1 MQNEKWAVG
10 KTAALGGVKMKIKP
24 CYRDYKWEIGVL
36 FIGFRREDKTPEE
49 AEIWQK
55 RFPNIKVGES
65 VGMVV
70 PRSFLH
76 KAKKDCPYLDFDTE
90 EVI

>member
-1 MQNEKWAVG
+1 
-10 KTAALGGVKMKIKP
+10 MKIKP
-24 CYRDYKWEIGVL
+24 CYRDYKFEIGVL
-36 FIGFRREDKTPEE
+36 FIGFRRDDKTPEE

-55 RFPNIKVGES
+55 HFPGVEIGES
-65 VGMVV
+65 VAMMV
-70 PRSFLH
+70 PDYLLL